1 MDLCREND
9 SKLIVLHWSTCIL
22 ISAPVPHTEAFQS
35 PCGQVLSVCHF
46 PRGQAVIR
54 WVGGEGPLWSQ
65 FEPWA
70 LDRGVCFME
79 GRRDR
84 PQQEEKQLACWAV
97 PFSTGLFQV
106 QAPTPTPPAY
116 EIQSLKYVVL
126 WDEKQEKIP
135 VGMTPISLL
144 NLKTIQ

>member
-1 MDLCREND
+1 
-9 SKLIVLHWSTCIL
+9 
-22 ISAPVPHTEAFQS
+22 
-35 PCGQVLSVCHF
+35 
-46 PRGQAVIR
+46 
-54 WVGGEGPLWSQ
+54 
-65 FEPWA
+65 
-70 LDRGVCFME
+70 ME
-79 GRRDR
+79 GRCDR